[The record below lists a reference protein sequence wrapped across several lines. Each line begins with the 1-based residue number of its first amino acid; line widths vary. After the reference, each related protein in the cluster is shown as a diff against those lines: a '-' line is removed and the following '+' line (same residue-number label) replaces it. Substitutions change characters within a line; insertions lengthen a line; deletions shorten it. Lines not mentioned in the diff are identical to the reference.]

1 MANLYREVSESEWR
15 ALPADSCQ
23 HAAHAMLYSPWP
35 GKLFGKYEFKYA
47 VLVSG
52 NHTPFSIKNLALYF
66 KLYSS
71 CRCSFVLMA
80 QSGSLAALWTQ
91 ENSQRKQ

>member
-1 MANLYREVSESEWR
+1 MLPLLCTQYYVKICLWVSDLIGGAVIERSIPNRMANLSYREVSEAEWR

-47 VLVSG
+47 VMVRRS
-52 NHTPFSIKNLALYF
+52 HTP
-66 KLYSS
+66 
-71 CRCSFVLMA
+71 
-80 QSGSLAALWTQ
+80 
-91 ENSQRKQ
+91 